1 MNKTIRADEAAENLF
16 SRLQRLNPDGLN
28 ISEYNKNYLRK
39 YIDNSSFYRSVYTQL
54 LVKALRKLD
63 KPVHECTFVDY
74 GGGCGIL
81 SFLAKESGFGTVV
94 YTDINKKSLNDAVTI
109 SGSLGVPI
117 DQFIPGD
124 IEEFVCEISYRKI
137 MPDLICSFDVIEHI
151 YDLEHWFRTINGIN
165 NEYSMLLMT
174 GANPANPFIKHRL
187 KKLHYISEYEGTD
200 KNITRN
206 DIYIDRSCL
215 EERERII
222 ISEFPDMNKNDI
234 KLLSKKTRGLR
245 EADIKK
251 VVSEFILS
259 GNIIYKINHPT
270 NTCDPYSGS
279 WTERLIDLKQLR
291 SIIERNHFS
300 VDMSNSYYAYSEN
313 KIVNII
319 KYILNQLIYLSGPKS
334 LFLSP
339 ALTLEIEKQLTLTK
353 Q

>member
-1 MNKTIRADEAAENLF
+1 
-16 SRLQRLNPDGLN
+16 
-28 ISEYNKNYLRK
+28 
-39 YIDNSSFYRSVYTQL
+39 
-54 LVKALRKLD
+54 
-63 KPVHECTFVDY
+63 
-74 GGGCGIL
+74 
-81 SFLAKESGFGTVV
+81 
-94 YTDINKKSLNDAVTI
+94 
-109 SGSLGVPI
+109 
-117 DQFIPGD
+117 
-124 IEEFVCEISYRKI
+124 
-137 MPDLICSFDVIEHI
+137 
-151 YDLEHWFRTINGIN
+151 
-165 NEYSMLLMT
+165 MT